1 MMSMDAAAL
10 FPSLNMKD
18 ILSGLW
24 RLVLETPMSLLN
36 VNMKEIGKYLYIMH
50 TRDELVKHRVISCI
64 PKRQV
69 DIDGTA
75 RRAPTLAYLDNETY
89 DRDMGGSVEKG
100 IPKWNF
106 EGVKKPSESQRGR
119 MIALTLSITIKNIL

>member
-1 MMSMDAAAL
+1 MLRKRQCDVIFDSTEDMLHSVTQANQRINETGDMSNLSVMSMDAAAL

-36 VNMKEIGKYLYIMH
+36 LNMKEIGKYLYIMY

-69 DIDGTA
+69 DIDGTG
-75 RRAPTLAYLDNETY
+75 RRPPTLAYLNTETY
-89 DRDMGGSVEKG
+89 D
-100 IPKWNF
+100 
-106 EGVKKPSESQRGR
+106 
-119 MIALTLSITIKNIL
+119 